1 MKHAV
6 LTTSFTRTE
15 LRGGGHALLKLW
27 LLLPNC
33 GDGEKT
39 FVGVADARG
48 HEGVVDVI
56 TEAEAVARA
65 ERAGFTVTTHDEW
78 MKRLDALRGAA

>member
-1 MKHAV
+1 MKRAV

-27 LLLPNC
+27 LLLPDC

-48 HEGVVDVI
+48 HEGVVDVV
-56 TEAEAVARA
+56 TESEAVARA
-65 ERAGFTVTTHDEW
+65 ERRGFTVTTHDEW
-78 MKRLDALRGAA
+78 MRQLDALRGAA